1 MNIAL
6 VLVPVV
12 IRRLYCF
19 SKKKKFNFKIKLFKL
34 TNQKQKITIMKTKI
48 FFTALC
54 LMAIIFESNAQLKVL
69 TSGRVEVRNQAAIY
83 SNSANP
89 GGDGLDV
96 LGSIPSISNGL
107 DLIWGYY
114 YNTQTN
120 NPGLLTMQSADGAY
134 FSVRANGY
142 VGIFNSNPS
151 CALEVGTAGQSQQ
164 IKVNGSVVLT
174 SDERLKDNVK
184 DLSNSFNLLKQ
195 LRTVTYNYK
204 MPVIVQKTKINS
216 ATDSTV
222 TKKPQ
227 FVPKPD
233 TSGRIHYG
241 FLAQDVQKTFPDL
254 VYKDSAGMFSVD
266 YIGMIPLLVDA
277 LRDQKAQL
285 DAQAKQIDYLMSI
298 VAPTNSGP
306 KKADAVI
313 TTGLSETN
321 TLTYPVL
328 DQNTPNP
335 FNQSTTIGYYLPT
348 TINMAA
354 IYVYDMNGVQL
365 KSYNI
370 SDRGKKNII
379 INGSEFNAGMYL
391 YALIADGK
399 VIDTKRMILTK

>member
-1 MNIAL
+1 
-6 VLVPVV
+6 
-12 IRRLYCF
+12 
-19 SKKKKFNFKIKLFKL
+19 
-34 TNQKQKITIMKTKI
+34 MKTKI

-54 LMAIIFESNAQLKVL
+54 LIAIIFESNAQLKVYSSGVVEAQDL
-69 TSGRVEVRNQAAIY
+69 TRIRSK
-83 SNSANP
+83 STHP
-89 GGDGLDV
+89 TDGVDITSDNASL
-96 LGSIPSISNGL
+96 SNGL

-114 YNTQTN
+114 SQNQTN
-120 NPGLLTMQSADGAY
+120 NAGLLTMQSADGAY
-134 FSVRANGY
+134 FSVRANGC
-142 VGIFNSNPS
+142 VGIFNNNPS

-204 MPVIVQKTKINS
+204 MPVVVQKTKINT
-216 ATDSTV
+216 ATDSTG

-233 TSGRIHYG
+233 ISGRIHYG

-266 YIGMIPLLVDA
+266 YIGMIPILVDA

-285 DAQAKQIDYLMSI
+285 DAQAKQIDYLMSL

-306 KKADAVI
+306 KKVDAVI

-348 TINMAA
+348 TINTAA
-354 IYVYDMNGVQL
+354 IYVYDMNGIQL
-365 KSYNI
+365 KCYNI
-370 SDRGKKNII
+370 SERGKKII
-379 INGSEFNAGMYL
+379 IISGSEFNAGMYL

>member
-1 MNIAL
+1 M
-6 VLVPVV
+6 
-12 IRRLYCF
+12 
-19 SKKKKFNFKIKLFKL
+19 KKLFIIL
-34 TNQKQKITIMKTKI
+34 SVGLFI
-48 FFTALC
+48 FQ
-54 LMAIIFESNAQLKVL
+54 SNAQLKVYS
-69 TSGRVEVRNQAAIY
+69 TGVVETNDQTVIR
-83 SNSANP
+83 SNSNHQT
-89 GGDGLDV
+89 DGLDV
-96 LGSIPSISNGL
+96 IGTNTSLSNGT
-107 DLIWGYY
+107 DLIWSCYY
-114 YNTQTN
+114 GSQPN
-120 NPGLLTMQSADGAY
+120 NPGILTAQSTDGAY
-134 FSVRANGY
+134 FSVRANGC
-142 VGIFNSNPS
+142 VGIFNNNPS

-204 MPVIVQKTKINS
+204 MPVVAQKTITNTG
-216 ATDSTV
+216 TDSTD

-227 FVPKPD
+227 FIPKPD

-254 VYKDSAGMFSVD
+254 VYKDSAGIFSVD
-266 YIGMIPLLVDA
+266 YIGMIPILVDA

-306 KKADAVI
+306 KKVDAII
-313 TTGLSETN
+313 TTGLTETN

-335 FNQSTTIGYYLPT
+335 FNQSTTIGFYLPT
-348 TINMAA
+348 TTGTAA

-365 KSYNI
+365 KSFII
-370 SDRGKKNII
+370 SERGKKNII

>member
-1 MNIAL
+1 
-6 VLVPVV
+6 
-12 IRRLYCF
+12 
-19 SKKKKFNFKIKLFKL
+19 
-34 TNQKQKITIMKTKI
+34 MKTKI
-48 FFTALC
+48 FFTAIC
-54 LMAIIFESNAQLKVL
+54 LMAIIFESNAQLKVYSDGTVETQNL
-69 TSGRVEVRNQAAIY
+69 TRLKSKIGRLTDGVDIVNDNSG
-83 SNSANP
+83 
-89 GGDGLDV
+89 L
-96 LGSIPSISNGL
+96 SNGS

-114 YNTQTN
+114 GANQSN
-120 NPGLLTMQSADGAY
+120 NPGILTMQSADGAY
-134 FSVRANGY
+134 FSIRANGC
-142 VGIFNSNPS
+142 VGIFNNNPS

-204 MPVIVQKTKINS
+204 MPVVAQKTKTNTG
-216 ATDSTV
+216 TDSTD

-227 FVPKPD
+227 FIPKPD

-254 VYKDSAGMFSVD
+254 VYKDSAGIFSVD
-266 YIGMIPLLVDA
+266 YIGMIPILVDA

-306 KKADAVI
+306 KKVDAII
-313 TTGLSETN
+313 TTGLTETN

-335 FNQSTTIGYYLPT
+335 FNQSTTIGFYLPT
-348 TINMAA
+348 TTGTAA

-365 KSYNI
+365 KSFII
-370 SDRGKKNII
+370 SERGKKNII